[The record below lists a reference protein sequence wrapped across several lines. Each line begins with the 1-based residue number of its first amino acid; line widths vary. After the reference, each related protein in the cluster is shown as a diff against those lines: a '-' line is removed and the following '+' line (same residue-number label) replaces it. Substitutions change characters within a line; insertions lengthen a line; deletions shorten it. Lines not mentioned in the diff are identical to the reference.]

1 MNSRILSHAPD
12 FIYAYYVHEPP
23 ALVFQNAFNLE
34 VAVL

>member
-1 MNSRILSHAPD
+1 MNSRILSRAPD

-23 ALVFQNAFNLE
+23 AFQNAFNLE